1 MTPPTTNGPQ
11 IKGAFMRDARN
22 WARTAYGA
30 DAYQSALAKLSDA
43 DRAIVNGIIVPGGW
57 YPLAGW
63 DRFLDAMRAEASAR
77 KGESEFVFDMRNM
90 REAGG
95 SLVVKSIYK
104 VLLHLVGPTSAI
116 EKAVQIYNRAYSE
129 GRCEIIE
136 NVRGRAVVRYI
147 DATPA
152 LLKNLSHHLPTA
164 MVWVLEQSGA
174 QDVAPQITRSD
185 TAGGKLA
192 FEVSVTYRAG

>member
-1 MTPPTTNGPQ
+1 MSATTDAGPK
-11 IKGAFMRDARN
+11 IKGAFMKDARN

-30 DAYQSALAKLSDA
+30 DAYQSALAKLSEPE
-43 DRAIVNGIIVPGGW
+43 RELVNGLILPGAW
-57 YPLAGW
+57 YPIAGW

-77 KGESEFVFDMRNM
+77 KGDSERVFDMRNM

-95 SLVVKSIYK
+95 SIVVKSIYK
-104 VLLHLVGPTSAI
+104 ILLNLVGPTSAI
-116 EKAVQIYNRAYSE
+116 DKAVQIYNRAYSE

-136 NVRGRAVVRYI
+136 NVRGRAVVRYV

-174 QDVAPQITRSD
+174 QEATPTITRNDVA
-185 TAGGKLA
+185 GGTLV
-192 FEVSVTYRAG
+192 FEVSVTYRAA

>member
-1 MTPPTTNGPQ
+1 MEHGTGPM

-22 WARTAYGA
+22 WTQTAYGS
-30 DAYQSALAKLSDA
+30 DAYQGALAKLSA
-43 DRAIVNGIIVPGGW
+43 PDRALVSGLILPGAW

-63 DRFLDAMRAEASAR
+63 DRFLDAMRAEAAAR

-95 SLVVKSIYK
+95 SIVVKSIYK
-104 VLLHLVGPTSAI
+104 VLLNLVGPTTAI
-116 EKAVQIYNRAYSE
+116 DRAVRIYNRAYSE
-129 GRCEIIE
+129 GRCEILE
-136 NVRGRAVVRYI
+136 NVRGRAVVRYL
-147 DATPA
+147 DGSPG

-174 QDVAPQITRSD
+174 REVAPTITRSD
-185 TAGGKLA
+185 VTGGKLV
-192 FEVSVTYRAG
+192 FEVSVTYRAA